1 MLQNISI
8 EKLYPHPD
16 NPRKDLGDLSELVE
30 SIRAQG
36 ILQNLTVVPRQ
47 PGYCVS
53 CQLWNG
59 SAGKCQEGYDK
70 TEHPPCTKWE
80 SDGTYTVI
88 IGHRRLAAAKEAGLT
103 EVPCTVTEMTPS
115 DQVATML
122 LENMQR
128 NDLNLYEQACG
139 IQMMFDLGEN
149 VKTISDKT
157 GLSKKTILKR
167 VKVMK
172 LGLDQEKFKESVM
185 RGGTLI
191 DYLELEKIEDPELR
205 NKVLE
210 SIGTPNFRNELEK
223 AITQEKYRKNAE
235 EIIEKLK
242 TFAKEIQEN
251 EIRSYEFVRSYYLG
265 MKEKVEMPEDAENGK
280 YAFTRST
287 YHIALYKFVPE
298 DAEAKRR
305 KEIEDR
311 EKERRERAAALSEAS
326 KRTYKLRSDFA
337 KGISNS
343 DLRKHTGV
351 IIESLLQDLLDGYI
365 NIDYDDIADFVGIEL
380 PEDDADDPGNG
391 VWKAIA
397 EELRKQPEKFLW
409 AAAYCALDSETVGYH
424 QYWSCIYEGNEELDR
439 VYRILELF
447 GYQMSDEEKALRD
460 GTHELYMK
468 AE

>member
-185 RGGTLI
+185 RGGTLM

-223 AITQEKYRKNAE
+223 AKTQETYRKNAE
-235 EIIEKLK
+235 EILGKLR
-242 TFAKEIQEN
+242 TFAAEIQEN
-251 EIRSYEFVRSYYLG
+251 ELRNYKYVRSYYIG
-265 MKEKVEMPEDAENGK
+265 SKEKVEIPEDAETEK
-280 YAFTRST
+280 YAFTRSI
-287 YHIALYKFVPE
+287 YHFTLYKFVTDE
-298 DAEAKRR
+298 EEAKQRR
-305 KEIEDR
+305 ELEEK
-311 EKERRERAAALSEAS
+311 EKERRERVAALGEAH
-326 KRTYKLRSDFA
+326 KRAYKLRSDFA
-337 KGISNS
+337 KGISNA
-343 DLRKHTGV
+343 DIRKHIGA
-351 IIESLLQDLLDGYI
+351 IIESLLYDMLDRYI

-380 PEDDADDPGNG
+380 PDDDNDDPGKG
-391 VWKAIA
+391 AWDAIA

-409 AAAYCALDSETVGYH
+409 AAAYHALDSESMGYH
-424 QYWSCIYEGNEELDR
+424 NYWNCVYEGNKELDR
-439 VYRILELF
+439 VYDILELF

-460 GTHELYMK
+460 GTHELFIK
-468 AE
+468 E